1 MEKEVRVYLSND
13 GRGELEVNLT
23 GRLNG
28 IYRGGSVLPDLIN
41 RYKLNALAASSD
53 RNIFAS
59 CSLVA
64 CNGACDSASF
74 AG

>member
-1 MEKEVRVYLSND
+1 MEKKVRVYLSND
-13 GRGELEVNLT
+13 GRGELEVNLA

-28 IYRGGSVLPDLIN
+28 IYRGGSVLPDLIK

-53 RNIFAS
+53 RNISSS
-59 CSLVA
+59 CSLIA
-64 CNGACDSASF
+64 CNGVSDSASF

>member
-1 MEKEVRVYLSND
+1 MEKKVRVYLSND
-13 GRGELEVNLT
+13 GRGELEVNLA

-28 IYRGGSVLPDLIN
+28 IYRGGSVLPDLIK

-53 RNIFAS
+53 RNISAS
-59 CSLVA
+59 CSLIA
-64 CNGACDSASF
+64 CNGVSDSASF